1 MGLYRG
7 FGLHCVSVAA
17 RLAVLQ
23 LVFRNVEVYEK
34 GEL

>member
-7 FGLHCVSVAA
+7 FGLHSISIAA

-23 LVFRNVEVYEK
+23 VIFRNVEVLEK
-34 GEL
+34 GEF